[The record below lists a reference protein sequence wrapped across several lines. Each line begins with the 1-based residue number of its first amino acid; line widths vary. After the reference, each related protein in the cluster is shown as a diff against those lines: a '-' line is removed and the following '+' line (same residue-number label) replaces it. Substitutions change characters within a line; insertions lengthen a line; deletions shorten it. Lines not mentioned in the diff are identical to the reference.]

1 MPLPSPPFTYDDPR
15 LIYDEHCFLYD
26 GDDTGYSELCLN
38 PPTQSVVRRGGKST
52 AYAKRYTYPSRYDEL
67 DVLFKTHLSGVNQL
81 TVDGREKY
89 LRYKDVLDKDPRI
102 QIFSIKTETKEPR
115 KEEMIVVKATPITMG
130 SVPEQNE
137 MIPNV
142 VIGSQMFIKSQPK
155 QSTVEEAQ
163 FLSQSMTFEKLNES
177 TFSVKAALI
186 KRETTGSFE

>member
-1 MPLPSPPFTYDDPR
+1 M
-15 LIYDEHCFLYD
+15 YD

-137 MIPNV
+137 TIPNV